1 MEPFL
6 KPARALVSRIREFIT
21 PRFRDRE
28 LHAYCVGLMKTGTHS
43 IYELMKDNYRAEHE
57 WRTADL
63 FEAAMSDWP
72 QAKRD
77 LFIQRRNRRLWFDMD
92 SSVFNLPFVP
102 EYVRLF
108 PQAKFILTIRD
119 CYSWVD
125 SCFNH
130 QLARDNA
137 DMQDFLHWWFKPQN
151 FEYAPEEAILKEKGL
166 FPLSCYLSFW
176 AEHNQ
181 RVIDAVPEENLLMI
195 RTKEIGSKLTDIAE
209 FLAIPEASLTPRGA
223 HAFKAAAKFGV
234 LEQIE
239 SAYVKRVADRY
250 CSTLMEQYFPDI
262 VFPSQPNPQ

>member
-1 MEPFL
+1 MIIETLL

-21 PRFRDRE
+21 PRFRHRT

-108 PQAKFILTIRD
+108 PEAKFILTIRD

-130 QLARDNA
+130 QLARDNS
-137 DMQDFLHWWFKPQN
+137 DMQDFLHWWFKPEQ

-181 RVIDAVPEENLLMI
+181 QVISAVPAPNLLI
-195 RTKEIGSKLTDIAE
+195 IKTKEIGDQLPAIAA
-209 FLAIPEASLTPRGA
+209 FLDIPENTLTPRGA

-234 LEQIE
+234 LAQMDPE
-239 SAYVKRVADRY
+239 YVKQVADRY
-250 CSTLMEQYFPDI
+250 CTPLMAEHFSDVIFPAK
-262 VFPSQPNPQ
+262 